1 VPVFAYRAADRAGR
15 TVDGMMEAYDA
26 NAVVERLHRE
36 DFYPLRVEPA
46 AGQGRLGLRLFGA
59 PRVPGRDILGFTQQL
74 ATLVEAGLPLERALV
89 VLGEVAPSRRLR
101 QIVQDVTQSVRAG
114 STLADALARHHPRP
128 FSRLYVNTVRAGER
142 GGVLELALRRLA
154 EHLDAV
160 RELREAIVSAL
171 IYPALLAVV
180 GTGAVIFLLTFVL
193 PRFAV
198 ILADLGQALPLPTRL
213 VLAAS
218 DALIAYWW
226 VLAAAGLAL
235 AVAWQAVARS
245 EGGRRQLD
253 AGLLGLPI
261 AGDVLHKVEIG
272 RAIRTVG
279 TLLSSGV
286 PLLGAL
292 DVAREGAGNRVVANA
307 LGAVHDGVKRGEG
320 LARPMA
326 QTGAFPTLVVHMV
339 RVGEETGRL
348 DDMLGRVAGTYER
361 EVRVAVRRLVATLE
375 PAIIVVLGLVALG
388 IVLAILLA
396 ILSVNELPL

>member
-1 VPVFAYRAADRAGR
+1 
-15 TVDGMMEAYDA
+15 
-26 NAVVERLHRE
+26 
-36 DFYPLRVEPA
+36 
-46 AGQGRLGLRLFGA
+46 
-59 PRVPGRDILGFTQQL
+59 
-74 ATLVEAGLPLERALV
+74 
-89 VLGEVAPSRRLR
+89 
-101 QIVQDVTQSVRAG
+101 
-114 STLADALARHHPRP
+114 
-128 FSRLYVNTVRAGER
+128 
-142 GGVLELALRRLA
+142 
-154 EHLDAV
+154 
-160 RELREAIVSAL
+160 
-171 IYPALLAVV
+171 V

-375 PAIIVVLGLVALG
+375 PAIIVVLGLVVLG